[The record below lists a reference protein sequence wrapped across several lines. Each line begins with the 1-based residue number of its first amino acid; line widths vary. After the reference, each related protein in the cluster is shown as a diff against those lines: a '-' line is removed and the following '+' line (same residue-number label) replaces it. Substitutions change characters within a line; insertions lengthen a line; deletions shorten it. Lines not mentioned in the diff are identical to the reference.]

1 MHVNRLSDQVA
12 AVLEHYKSADPVG
25 MPGAPIPDPMP
36 VPDMKK
42 DIPFSGTL
50 TLKNQSVY
58 GLSKFRIES
67 AYSNLADM
75 EVVKFL
81 ANYLY
86 YCVLF
91 KSLAIKEYI
100 MVLISLYAGNSNI
113 YAVCRL

>member
-1 MHVNRLSDQVA
+1 MHVNRLSEQVA

-36 VPDMKK
+36 VPEMKK

-75 EVVKFL
+75 EV
-81 ANYLY
+81 
-86 YCVLF
+86 
-91 KSLAIKEYI
+91 
-100 MVLISLYAGNSNI
+100 
-113 YAVCRL
+113 R